1 MTLKGFDVL
10 INEAAA
16 TRWLKRHSIWYRSLP
31 MDYPCIVEERL
42 DASKNGYPFY
52 YYRETLDA
60 YISKCVLLKQYIEES
75 DDFEEVHTEGTKELM
90 KMIQELETHKDLLAH
105 PVIKLQARI
114 HRRTLQRM
122 QDDANYLFA
131 AGILDRNLKVRDS
144 Q

>member
-52 YYRETLDA
+52 YYRETL
-60 YISKCVLLKQYIEES
+60 SSMQKVLDSVQKPS
-75 DDFEEVHTEGTKELM
+75 TKEGR
-90 KMIQELETHKDLLAH
+90 K
-105 PVIKLQARI
+105 
-114 HRRTLQRM
+114 
-122 QDDANYLFA
+122 
-131 AGILDRNLKVRDS
+131 
-144 Q
+144 

>member
-1 MTLKGFDVL
+1 MILFAVSGFLAIAL
-10 INEAAA
+10 IV
-16 TRWLKRHSIWYRSLP
+16 I
-31 MDYPCIVEERL
+31 I
-42 DASKNGYPFY
+42 
-52 YYRETLDA
+52 
-60 YISKCVLLKQYIEES
+60 VLLIDES
-75 DDFEEVHTEGTKELM
+75 DDLEEVHTEGTKELM

-105 PVIKLQARI
+105 TVIKLQARI